1 MSGPNPPE
9 SGSGDDVPG
18 NGQPAAEPAPEAVP
32 GAVGDRDIAA
42 IDDVAATPGGTP
54 DNTAYSRAYSAP
66 ESEQFLTGPYVP
78 PDPRLYDYDN
88 YNVPEEPDPHA
99 KTPRWPWVVGVTV
112 IIAAISLVVSVA
124 LLFARTETHDL
135 ATPAPTST
143 TVSHPPVQDE
153 ITKTSIPTNTVPP
166 PPPPSSEEPPPPP
179 PPSEEPP
186 PPPPPPVETPAPE
199 PSTTTPEPTTT
210 TQAKP
215 MQVTYSVTGTKAPFD
230 QITITYVDA
239 SGQRRTQR
247 NAYIPWSLTLTPISQ
262 SEIGSVE
269 ASSMLRLS
277 KLNCSITSSDG
288 RVLSSNSNDAP
299 ATSC

>member
-9 SGSGDDVPG
+9 AGSEAEDPG
-18 NGQPAAEPAPEAVP
+18 TGQPTSEAVSGAP
-32 GAVGDRDIAA
+32 GDADIPA
-42 IDDVAATPGGTP
+42 IDEIAAATPN
-54 DNTAYSRAYSAP
+54 NTAYSQAYSAP
-66 ESEQFLTGPYVP
+66 ESEQFLSGPYVP
-78 PDPRLYDYDN
+78 VDPRLYEYDN
-88 YNVPEEPDPHA
+88 YDTPDEPDPHA

-112 IIAAISLVVSVA
+112 IVAAISLVVSVA
-124 LLFARTETHDL
+124 LLFARSETHDL
-135 ATPAPTST
+135 ATPDTTST
-143 TVSHPPVQDE
+143 TVSQPPVQDE
-153 ITKTSIPTNTVPP
+153 ITKTSHPTTTLPPPPPPSSEEPP

-179 PPSEEPP
+179 PPAESPS
-186 PPPPPPVETPAPE
+186 PE
-199 PSTTTPEPTTT
+199 PSPTTTEHTTT

-262 SEIGSVE
+262 SEVGSVE

-288 RVLSSNSNDAP
+288 RVLSASSNDAP

>member
-9 SGSGDDVPG
+9 SGSGEDVPG
-18 NGQPAAEPAPEAVP
+18 NGQPAADSAPEAVS
-32 GAVGDRDIAA
+32 GAAGDRDIPA
-42 IDDVAATPGGTP
+42 IDDAAAAGGAP
-54 DNTAYSRAYSAP
+54 DSTAYSQAYSAP
-66 ESEQFLTGPYVP
+66 ESEQFLSGPYVP
-78 PDPRLYDYDN
+78 ADPRLYDYDN
-88 YNVPEEPDPHA
+88 YSTPDEPDPHA

-112 IIAAISLVVSVA
+112 IVAAISLVVSVA
-124 LLFARTETHDL
+124 LLFARSETHDL
-135 ATPAPTST
+135 ATPATTST
-143 TVSHPPVQDE
+143 TVSQPPVQDE
-153 ITKTSIPTNTVPP
+153 ITRTSAPTTTVPP

-299 ATSC
+299 ATAC

>member
-9 SGSGDDVPG
+9 AGSGDEGSG
-18 NGQPAAEPAPEAVP
+18 NGQPAPDMAPDA
-32 GAVGDRDIAA
+32 GAGGEIQPL
-42 IDDVAATPGGTP
+42 DDVTATPAAAP
-54 DNTAYSRAYSAP
+54 ADNTAYSQAYSAP
-66 ESEQFLTGPYVP
+66 ESEQFLSGPYVP
-78 PDPRLYDYDN
+78 VDPRLYDYDT
-88 YNVPEEPDPHA
+88 YDVPDEPEPGA

-112 IIAAISLVVSVA
+112 IIAAVSLVVSVA

-135 ATPAPTST
+135 ATPATTSS
-143 TVSHPPVQDE
+143 TVSVPPVQDE
-153 ITKTSIPTNTVPP
+153 ITRTSTSTTVPP

-179 PPSEEPP
+179 PPSEEP
-186 PPPPPPVETPAPE
+186 APE
-199 PSTTTPEPTTT
+199 PSTTTQETTT
-210 TQAKP
+210 TTPPKP
-215 MQVTYSVTGTKAPFD
+215 LQVTYSVTGTKAPFD

-269 ASSMLRLS
+269 ATSMLRLS

-288 RVLSSNSNDAP
+288 RVLFSNSNEAP
-299 ATSC
+299 ATSCG

>member
-9 SGSGDDVPG
+9 PGSGDEDLGVGPS
-18 NGQPAAEPAPEAVP
+18 ASDLASELAPEMA
-32 GAVGDRDIAA
+32 AGDGIPA
-42 IDDVAATPGGTP
+42 IDEVPATARGGSP
-54 DNTAYSRAYSAP
+54 DNTAYSQAYSAP

-78 PDPRLYDYDN
+78 ADPRLYDYDS
-88 YNVPEEPDPHA
+88 YDAPGQPDPHA

-112 IIAAISLVVSVA
+112 IIAAVSLVVSVA
-124 LLFARTETHDL
+124 LLFAHTETHDL
-135 ATPAPTST
+135 ATPVT
-143 TVSHPPVQDE
+143 TTTTALLPPVHDE
-153 ITKTSIPTNTVPP
+153 ITKTSTTTAPP
-166 PPPPSSEEPPPPP
+166 PPPPPTSEEPPPPP
-179 PPSEEPP
+179 PPTSEEPP
-186 PPPPPPVETPAPE
+186 PPVEAPAPE
-199 PSTTTPEPTTT
+199 PSTTTSEPTTI

-262 SEIGSVE
+262 SEVGSVE
-269 ASSMLRLS
+269 ATSMLRLS

>member
-9 SGSGDDVPG
+9 AGSGDEDPVSG
-18 NGQPAAEPAPEAVP
+18 AAGDADIPAIDEVAAPTP
-32 GAVGDRDIAA
+32 GAS
-42 IDDVAATPGGTP
+42 P
-54 DNTAYSRAYSAP
+54 DNTAYSQAYSAP
-66 ESEQFLTGPYVP
+66 ESEQFLSGPYVP
-78 PDPRLYDYDN
+78 VDPRLYDYDN
-88 YNVPEEPDPHA
+88 FDTPDEPDPHA

-112 IIAAISLVVSVA
+112 IIAAVSLVVSVA
-124 LLFARTETHDL
+124 LLFARSETNDL
-135 ATPAPTST
+135 ATPDTTRT
-143 TVSHPPVQDE
+143 TVSQPPVQDE
-153 ITKTSIPTNTVPP
+153 ITRTSNPTTPPPP

-179 PPSEEPP
+179 PSSEEAPP
-186 PPPPPPVETPAPE
+186 PPPPPPAESPSPE
-199 PSTTTPEPTTT
+199 PSTATTEPTTT

>member
-9 SGSGDDVPG
+9 AGSGDADYGVGHVGSEFPPELVSSTVDDPADPG
-18 NGQPAAEPAPEAVP
+18 
-32 GAVGDRDIAA
+32 
-42 IDDVAATPGGTP
+42 
-54 DNTAYSRAYSAP
+54 TAFSQAYSAP
-66 ESEQFLTGPYVP
+66 ESEQFLSGPYVP
-78 PDPRLYDYDN
+78 MDPRLYDYDT
-88 YNVPEEPDPHA
+88 YDTADEPDPYA
-99 KTPRWPWVVGVTV
+99 TTPRWPWVVGVTV

-124 LLFARTETHDL
+124 LLFARTETRHG
-135 ATPAPTST
+135 ATPSSTSG
-143 TVSHPPVQDE
+143 TVTLPPVQDE
-153 ITKTSIPTNTVPP
+153 ITKTTTTP
-166 PPPPSSEEPPPPP
+166 PPPPSSEEPPPSKEEPAPP
-179 PPSEEPP
+179 PTTEEPS
-186 PPPPPPVETPAPE
+186 PE
-199 PSTTTPEPTTT
+199 PSTTTPESTTTTT

-299 ATSC
+299 VTSC

>member
-9 SGSGDDVPG
+9 AGSGDEDPG
-18 NGQPAAEPAPEAVP
+18 NGQPVSETVP
-32 GAVGDRDIAA
+32 GAAGDRDIPP
-42 IDDVAATPGGTP
+42 IDEVAPATPAGTP
-54 DNTAYSRAYSAP
+54 DNTAYSQAYSAP
-66 ESEQFLTGPYVP
+66 ESEQFLSGPYVP
-78 PDPRLYDYDN
+78 VDPRLYDYDN
-88 YNVPEEPDPHA
+88 FDTPDEPDPHA

-135 ATPAPTST
+135 ATPATTST
-143 TVSHPPVQDE
+143 TVSQPPVQDE
-153 ITKTSIPTNTVPP
+153 ITKTSSPPPTTIALPPPPPPSPEEPP
-166 PPPPSSEEPPPPP
+166 PPPPSSEESP
-179 PPSEEPP
+179 PPSPP
-186 PPPPPPVETPAPE
+186 PAEAPSPE
-199 PSTTTPEPTTT
+199 PSTATTEPTTT

>member
-9 SGSGDDVPG
+9 AGSGDEGSG
-18 NGQPAAEPAPEAVP
+18 NGQPASDLAPEAGGEIQP
-32 GAVGDRDIAA
+32 L
-42 IDDVAATPGGTP
+42 DDVAATPTAAAP
-54 DNTAYSRAYSAP
+54 DNTAYSQAYSAP
-66 ESEQFLTGPYVP
+66 ESEQFLSGPYVP
-78 PDPRLYDYDN
+78 VDPRLYDYDN
-88 YNVPEEPDPHA
+88 YDAPDEPDLDA

-112 IIAAISLVVSVA
+112 IIAAVSLVVSVA

-135 ATPAPTST
+135 ATPGTTSS
-143 TVSHPPVQDE
+143 TVSVPPVQDE
-153 ITKTSIPTNTVPP
+153 ITRTSTSTTAP

-179 PPSEEPP
+179 PPSEEP
-186 PPPPPPVETPAPE
+186 APE
-199 PSTTTPEPTTT
+199 PSTTTQETTT
-210 TQAKP
+210 TTPPKP
-215 MQVTYSVTGTKAPFD
+215 LQVTYSVTGTKAPFD

-269 ASSMLRLS
+269 ATSMLRLS

-288 RVLSSNSNDAP
+288 RVLFSNSNDAP
-299 ATSC
+299 ATSCG

>member
-9 SGSGDDVPG
+9 PGSGDEDPG
-18 NGQPAAEPAPEAVP
+18 VGQSASDLAPEMAGGIP
-32 GAVGDRDIAA
+32 GDDIPA
-42 IDDVAATPGGTP
+42 IDEIGASTPAGSP
-54 DNTAYSRAYSAP
+54 DNTAYSQAYSAP
-66 ESEQFLTGPYVP
+66 EPEQFLSGPYVP
-78 PDPRLYDYDN
+78 VDPRLYDYDS
-88 YNVPEEPDPHA
+88 YDAPEEPDPHA

-112 IIAAISLVVSVA
+112 IIAAVSLVVSVA

-135 ATPAPTST
+135 ATPETATST
-143 TVSHPPVQDE
+143 ALLPPVHDE
-153 ITKTSIPTNTVPP
+153 ITKTSPTTTPP
-166 PPPPSSEEPPPPP
+166 PPPPPTSEEPPPPP
-179 PPSEEPP
+179 PPTSEEPP
-186 PPPPPPVETPAPE
+186 PPPPVEVPAPE
-199 PSTTTPEPTTT
+199 PSATTPEPTTT

-262 SEIGSVE
+262 SEVGSVE

>member
-9 SGSGDDVPG
+9 TGSGDKDPG
-18 NGQPAAEPAPEAVP
+18 DGQPAGEQVP
-32 GAVGDRDIAA
+32 DQAGDTEIPA
-42 IDDVAATPGGTP
+42 IDEVTAAPPAVTP
-54 DNTAYSRAYSAP
+54 DNTAYSQAYSAP
-66 ESEQFLTGPYVP
+66 ESEQFLSGPYVP
-78 PDPRLYDYDN
+78 VDPRLYEYDS
-88 YNVPEEPDPHA
+88 YDTPEEPDPHA

-112 IIAAISLVVSVA
+112 IIAAVSLVVSVA

-135 ATPAPTST
+135 ATPVTSSST
-143 TVSHPPVQDE
+143 AAVPPVQDE
-153 ITKTSIPTNTVPP
+153 ITRTTTTTTPP

-179 PPSEEPP
+179 SSEEP
-186 PPPPPPVETPAPE
+186 PE
-199 PSTTTPEPTTT
+199 PSTTTQEPTTT
-210 TQAKP
+210 TQSKP
-215 MQVTYSVTGTKAPFD
+215 MQVTYSITGTKAPFD

-262 SEIGSVE
+262 SEVGSVE

>member
-9 SGSGDDVPG
+9 TGAGDEDRG
-18 NGQPAAEPAPEAVP
+18 NGRPAS
-32 GAVGDRDIAA
+32 DIVSDAADDDIPA
-42 IDDVAATPGGTP
+42 IDEVGAATPGTAP
-54 DNTAYSRAYSAP
+54 DNTAYSQAYSAP
-66 ESEQFLTGPYVP
+66 ESEQFLSGPYVP
-78 PDPRLYDYDN
+78 VDPRLYDYDN
-88 YNVPEEPDPHA
+88 YDNRDEPDPHG

-135 ATPAPTST
+135 ATPDTTSS
-143 TVSHPPVQDE
+143 TVSLPPVQDE
-153 ITKTSIPTNTVPP
+153 ITKTSTPTTTTPPPPP

-179 PPSEEPP
+179 PPSEEP

>member
-1 MSGPNPPE
+1 
-9 SGSGDDVPG
+9 
-18 NGQPAAEPAPEAVP
+18 
-32 GAVGDRDIAA
+32 
-42 IDDVAATPGGTP
+42 
-54 DNTAYSRAYSAP
+54 
-66 ESEQFLTGPYVP
+66 LTGPYVP
-78 PDPRLYDYDN
+78 ADPRLYEYDN
-88 YNVPEEPDPHA
+88 YDTPDEPDPHA

-135 ATPAPTST
+135 ATQDTTST
-143 TVSHPPVQDE
+143 TVSQPPVQDE
-153 ITKTSIPTNTVPP
+153 ITRTSTPTTTVPPPPPPPASEEPP

-179 PPSEEPP
+179 
-186 PPPPPPVETPAPE
+186 VEAPAPE
-199 PSTTTPEPTTT
+199 PSTTTTEPTTT

-262 SEIGSVE
+262 SEVGSVE

-288 RVLSSNSNDAP
+288 RVLSANSNDAP
-299 ATSC
+299 ATSCG

>member
-9 SGSGDDVPG
+9 AGSGDEDAG
-18 NGQPAAEPAPEAVP
+18 NGQPVSETVP
-32 GAVGDRDIAA
+32 GAAGDREIPP
-42 IDDVAATPGGTP
+42 IDEVAPAGNP
-54 DNTAYSRAYSAP
+54 DNTAYSQAYSAP
-66 ESEQFLTGPYVP
+66 ESEQFLSGPYVP
-78 PDPRLYDYDN
+78 VDPRLYDYDN
-88 YNVPEEPDPHA
+88 FDTPDEPDPHG

-135 ATPAPTST
+135 ATPATTST
-143 TVSHPPVQDE
+143 TVSQPPVQDE
-153 ITKTSIPTNTVPP
+153 ITKTSNPTPTTTALPPPPPPSSEEPP

-179 PPSEEPP
+179 PPAEAPSPEPP
-186 PPPPPPVETPAPE
+186 TA
-199 PSTTTPEPTTT
+199 TTEPTTT

-288 RVLSSNSNDAP
+288 RVLSSNNNDAP

>member
-9 SGSGDDVPG
+9 PGSGDEDPG
-18 NGQPAAEPAPEAVP
+18 VVQSAPEMAPEMAP
-32 GAVGDRDIAA
+32 GGPEIPALDE
-42 IDDVAATPGGTP
+42 VAATTPGSP
-54 DNTAYSRAYSAP
+54 DNTAYSQAYSAP
-66 ESEQFLTGPYVP
+66 ESEQFLSGPYVQV
-78 PDPRLYDYDN
+78 DPRLYDYDS
-88 YNVPEEPDPHA
+88 YDAPEDPDPHA

-112 IIAAISLVVSVA
+112 IIAAVSLVVSVA

-135 ATPAPTST
+135 ATPDTTTTS
-143 TVSHPPVQDE
+143 VLLPPVQDE
-153 ITKTSIPTNTVPP
+153 ITKTTTPTTTTPP
-166 PPPPSSEEPPPPP
+166 PPPPSPTSEESPPPPP
-179 PPSEEPP
+179 PTSEE

-199 PSTTTPEPTTT
+199 PSTTTTEPTTT

-215 MQVTYSVTGTKAPFD
+215 TQVTYTVTGTKAPFD

-262 SEIGSVE
+262 SEVGSVE
-269 ASSMLRLS
+269 ATSMLRLS

-299 ATSC
+299 ATSCG

>member
-9 SGSGDDVPG
+9 AGSGDEHSG
-18 NGQPAAEPAPEAVP
+18 NVQPSSDAAA
-32 GAVGDRDIAA
+32 GGDIQP
-42 IDDVAATPGGTP
+42 IDDVAAAPSAATP
-54 DNTAYSRAYSAP
+54 DNTAYSQAYSAP
-66 ESEQFLTGPYVP
+66 ESEQFLSAPYVP
-78 PDPRLYDYDN
+78 VDPRLYDYDS
-88 YNVPEEPDPHA
+88 YDAPEEPDPDA

-112 IIAAISLVVSVA
+112 ILAAVSLVVSVA
-124 LLFARTETHDL
+124 LLFARTETRDL
-135 ATPAPTST
+135 ATPATSSS
-143 TVSHPPVQDE
+143 TVSVPPVQDE
-153 ITKTSIPTNTVPP
+153 LPRSSTTTAPP
-166 PPPPSSEEPPPPP
+166 PPAPPSSTEEPPPPP

-186 PPPPPPVETPAPE
+186 PPPPPSEEPAPE
-199 PSTTTPEPTTT
+199 PSTTTQEPTTT

-215 MQVTYSVTGTKAPFD
+215 LQVTYSVTGTKAPFD

-269 ASSMLRLS
+269 ATSMLRLS

-288 RVLSSNSNDAP
+288 RVLFSNSNDAP
-299 ATSC
+299 ATNCG

>member
-1 MSGPNPPE
+1 
-9 SGSGDDVPG
+9 
-18 NGQPAAEPAPEAVP
+18 
-32 GAVGDRDIAA
+32 
-42 IDDVAATPGGTP
+42 
-54 DNTAYSRAYSAP
+54 
-66 ESEQFLTGPYVP
+66 
-78 PDPRLYDYDN
+78 
-88 YNVPEEPDPHA
+88 
-99 KTPRWPWVVGVTV
+99 
-112 IIAAISLVVSVA
+112 
-124 LLFARTETHDL
+124 
-135 ATPAPTST
+135 
-143 TVSHPPVQDE
+143 
-153 ITKTSIPTNTVPP
+153 
-166 PPPPSSEEPPPPP
+166 
-179 PPSEEPP
+179 
-186 PPPPPPVETPAPE
+186 PVETPAPE